1 MLPLFIKILKLM
13 AINVNTV
20 YQTVLSILNKEQRG
34 YMTPDEFN
42 KVATQVQLE
51 IFENYFNT
59 LNQQLRVGQT
69 NVEYANRRKDVNECI
84 APFKKIGNPTVFL
97 GGGVTSLTIT
107 DPGQAYTTASNVST
121 TGGTGTGL
129 TVNISPGFLGVILAA
144 SVYSGGSG
152 YTVGD
157 IVVPAGGVDGELT
170 VTAVT
175 EATYFLPPSD
185 LYKLGTLIYN
195 DTTEIEQTSRN
206 ELLYLKASG
215 LTSPSTNFPLYTY
228 DITTPGTSGLS
239 TSLPRIYVHPSTII
253 DPTAITISY
262 IRKPQ
267 DVVWGFIT
275 GNQGQYLYSSTLSTQ
290 FELVPSEQTEVILR
304 ILAYAGIIIEDSQIA
319 QAASQAVQIEN
330 VNSKS

>member
-1 MLPLFIKILKLM
+1 M

-20 YQTVLSILNKEQRG
+20 YQTVLSVLNKEQRG

-97 GGGVTSLTIT
+97 GGGVTSFTIT
-107 DPGQAYTTASNVST
+107 DAGEGYNNFGTNVPT

-129 TVNISPGFLGVILAA
+129 TVNTQTGQFGVLIAA
-144 SVYSGGSG
+144 SVYSAGSG
-152 YTVGD
+152 YVVGD
-157 IVVPAGGVDGELT
+157 IVGVDDGIGFDGELT
-170 VTAVT
+170 IDSVT

-185 LYKLGTLIYN
+185 LYKLGTVIYN
-195 DTTEIEQTSRN
+195 DTVEVEQINRN
-206 ELLYLKASG
+206 ELLYLKASS
-215 LTSPSTNFPLYTY
+215 LTEPSTSFPLYTY
-228 DITTPGTSGLS
+228 DITTPGSGGNN
-239 TSLPRIYVHPSTII
+239 TGLPRIYMNPDTII
-253 DPTAITISY
+253 DPADIVISY

-267 DVVWGFIT
+267 DVVWGFTT
-275 GNQGQYLYSSTLSTQ
+275 GNQGQYLYSSNTSTQ
-290 FELVPSEQTEVILR
+290 LELIPSEQTEVILR
-304 ILAYAGIIIEDSQIA
+304 ILAYAGIIIEDPQIV

-330 VNSKS
+330 INSKS